1 MSWSLTIGEGM
12 SVVMVQYVAQVTK
25 FMLPLELVDRASI
38 SYPLESKTNS
48 AEVGEIT
55 ENKSFK
61 DVIELYV
68 KSCPKDLRE
77 AYIF

>member
-1 MSWSLTIGEGM
+1 MSWSSTIGEGM
-12 SVVMVQYVAQVTK
+12 SVVMVQYFALVTK
-25 FMLPLELVDRASI
+25 FMLSLKLVDRASI
-38 SYPLESKTNS
+38 SYPLESETNS
-48 AEVGEIT
+48 ADVREIT

-61 DVIELYV
+61 DVIKMSV